1 MAAFR
6 RIVVLFVL
14 VAVTAH
20 AQPRPDFSGTWT
32 LDAAA
37 STGLNDDERERG
49 VTVRVRQ
56 TDRDIVV
63 ERQLTGGPVRAVRYS
78 WDGGEASSRAGSVTV
93 KARSRWEG
101 DRLLTSGTQTASVAL
116 IRISATFDEVRYLND
131 DGKTMVQ
138 DSTFL
143 RGGQSTKRRL
153 VFRRA
158 P

>member
-1 MAAFR
+1 MAALLR
-6 RIVVLFVL
+6 VVVLFVL
-14 VAVTAH
+14 GAVAAH

-37 STGLNDDERERG
+37 STGLNDDERKRG
-49 VTVRVRQ
+49 VTLRVRQ
-56 TDRDIVV
+56 TDRDIVF
-63 ERQLTGGPVRAVRYS
+63 ERQLTGGPVRVVTYS
-78 WDGGEASSRAGSVTV
+78 LDGSEASSRAGSVTV

-116 IRISATFDEVRYLND
+116 IRLSAKFDEVRYLND

-138 DSTFL
+138 DSTFA
-143 RGGQSTKRRL
+143 RGDTLTRRTL

>member
-6 RIVVLFVL
+6 AVVVLFVVGA
-14 VAVTAH
+14 VAAH
-20 AQPRPDFSGTWT
+20 AQPRPDFSGTWE

-56 TDRDIVV
+56 TDRDIVFG
-63 ERQLTGGPVRAVRYS
+63 RQLKGGPVRAVRYS
-78 WDGGEASSRAGSVTV
+78 LDGSETSSRAGSVTV

-101 DRLLTSGTQTASVAL
+101 DRLLTSGTQTASVVL
-116 IRISATFDEVRYLND
+116 IRLSAKFDEVRYLND
-131 DGKTMVQ
+131 DGKTMIQ
-138 DSTFL
+138 DSTFV
-143 RGGQSTKRRL
+143 RGSETVRRIL